1 MQTLLKKI
9 NKFNIKLDYVDE
21 KLDIQ
26 APKGTMTKEL
36 LDEIKLHK
44 NELIEFI
51 TLHRK
56 AEKQIF
62 IPKTSQKEGYVLS
75 SSQRRLWLLSQL
87 DGGNTAYNMPS
98 IFKVNGKLDKESLQA
113 AFKAVIE
120 RHESLRTIFKET
132 ESGEVQ
138 QIIVHPEA
146 TNFLLQYQDL
156 SNQTI
161 SKETIEELIQKEIDY
176 SFDLSSDS
184 LVRAKLIKRAPESY
198 VFICLIHHIVS
209 DGWSS
214 GILTTELF
222 TIYDAFV
229 NQKSNPLPPLELQYK
244 DYAAWQQEQLKKDTI
259 EIHKTYW
266 LQKFQDEVPVLEIPA
281 QHLRPTIKTYN
292 GKSIKR
298 FYDQQILKDF
308 DALCKSQDSTLFMG
322 LLSAVKILFYKY
334 THQTDIVIGSP
345 IAGREQIELQNQ
357 IGFYVNTLALRTQF
371 AKTDSFKEVLKN
383 VKQVTLGA
391 YEHQVFPFDDL
402 VEALPL
408 NRDISRNPL
417 FDVMVRI
424 QENAAKSYN
433 QELSGITILEYEP
446 EEDNSSKFD
455 LEFAFKE
462 TDGKLGLYLFFNTDI
477 YSTKFIEEV
486 SSHLEVVLKSI
497 VENPDTAIASL
508 AYLTETEEHQILSG
522 FNDTAVSINKE
533 ASIITLFEEQV
544 QKNPNHIAVQ
554 FEETALTYQE
564 LNEKANQFAAYLIA
578 NYAIEAD
585 DFVGVK
591 LEKSEKLIITI
602 VGILKSGAAYVPID
616 PHYPQNRIDF
626 IEQDSNCKVVVDNPE
641 LEKFENVQEK
651 YPVDNINV
659 HIKNNSLVYLIYT
672 SGSTGQPKGI
682 MMEHICMLNLI
693 LFHNEEFK
701 DENVQKVLQF
711 TSISFDVSF
720 QEIFSTLLCG
730 ATLYP
735 INEAAK
741 KDSEELSFFIK
752 NNSIDT
758 IFLPTSYFKILMNF
772 SSFYSL
778 LESNDIK
785 NIIVAGEQLTL
796 NEDALEKIKNSK
808 TNLHNHYGP
817 AETHVVTILTLKDK
831 HLIANPSIGSAIA
844 NTQLYILDDAMQ
856 PVAIG
861 VTGKLYIGGLGVA
874 RGYLNRAEL
883 TTEKFIPNPFT
894 AGSRLYD
901 TGDLGTW
908 LPDGNIEFKGRKDH
922 QVKIR
927 GFRVELGE
935 VENAILQYS
944 EDLKQ
949 VIVEAKE
956 IDQVKVL
963 VAYFV
968 SVTVIDK
975 SDLKIFLQDKLP
987 DYMLPAFFIALETMS
1002 LTSNGKIDRKALPE
1016 IQAQDLIKREYVAP
1030 ENATQASF
1038 ALIWQEVLGI
1048 DRIGITD
1055 NFFDL
1060 GGHSLIVGQIINRI
1074 YKQLNKTVNF
1084 KTFFANPTIA
1094 ALSKVVHESSFVAI
1108 PKAVEASSY
1117 PVTASQGRLWVLSQL
1132 EGGSLAYNM
1141 PAVIVL
1147 KGIVDVDKFRESFQ
1161 LLISRYEILRT
1172 YFKTSDQGEI
1182 RQYIVPAN
1190 QVNFDITLKDYSQ
1203 TSNQEEVVARYL
1215 KEINSEP
1222 FHLEKAPLI
1231 RASLLHLKTAE
1242 QVFFLSMHHII
1253 GDGWSIELLMSEV
1266 IKVYNSLLQGQKI
1279 VLPELSLQYKDYAVW
1294 LNEELQQEKN
1304 TLSEEYWLKQFSGE
1318 LPILNLP
1325 SSKTRPLVQTYAG
1338 DSLSY
1343 RFSGSFLEQL
1353 KAFSKSHDVTLFM
1366 TLMSGIN
1373 ALLYRYTGND
1383 DIIIGTPVAGREHP
1397 DLENQLGL
1405 YLNTLAI
1412 RSKIAEQNSFL
1423 DLVAVLKENL
1433 LGAYEH
1439 QNYPFDLLVGKL
1451 NLKRDTS
1458 RSALFDVLVILQNQG
1473 QLNNINNE
1481 ELLSL
1486 QVSDYEFKTK
1496 TSKFDLSFTFA
1507 EDEELILTIEY
1518 NTDVYDAHLIERM
1531 FAHLENLLTNCIVQ
1545 PETDILKVAYLT
1557 QQEKDQV
1564 LTQFNA
1570 TAVAYPKESTVLN
1583 LFETQAQKA
1592 PDSIAVS
1599 DDQFSYTYR
1608 ELDELSN
1615 QIAAYLSTE
1624 LGENDKSSIAVMLTR
1639 SSKLIAVLLGILK
1652 SGRSYIPLDPK
1663 FPVDRLAW
1671 IISNSEAKLLV
1682 TENSIEVDFEEGK
1695 IDNIIYTEELFSKL
1709 PDTKSKNQLKVSQDD
1724 TAYIIY
1730 TSGSTGN
1737 PKGVEIGHGALV
1749 NFLLSMADK
1758 PGIKKDDI
1766 LFSVT
1771 TYSFD
1776 ISILE
1781 FFLPLITGAKLYV
1794 ASHETLIDSGL
1805 IIDRISAV
1813 KPTILQA
1820 TPSFYQMLL
1829 DTGWKG
1835 SKELK
1840 VLCGGDLLSEALAEK
1855 LIDHT
1860 LEVWNMYGPTETT
1873 IWSSVKKTEHPKEA
1887 SNIGKPINNTQFYI
1901 LDQFLNPKPVATA
1914 GSLYIAGDGLAKGYY
1929 KNEVLSKEKFIKNP
1943 FKENSLI
1950 YETGDVGK
1958 WNEKGE
1964 IEFLGR
1970 NDNQVKI
1977 RGFRIELGDIE
1988 TAILQYSN
1996 DLKQIV
2002 VAVKENGGQKFLVAY
2017 YTTTAEIEKTDL
2029 RDFLK
2034 EKLPEYMIPGF
2045 YVSLEVLP
2053 LTSNGK
2059 IDRKALPEVVQDD
2072 IIKTVYVAPGNDT
2085 EQKLV
2090 SIWQDV
2096 LGIDKIGVTDNF
2108 FELGGNSLVIVQ
2120 VINQVFKELGKKILF
2135 KDFFSDPTIERLC
2148 KKFIASDYTAIPN
2161 VPVSGSYPVSSTQK
2175 QLWVLSQ
2182 FDGGSLAYNIP
2193 LALKISGNL
2202 DIDKLEK
2209 SFDRLIERYEILRT
2223 YFKLSDSGNIE
2234 QFIVDKKEIDYKIDI
2249 VDFSSK
2255 KMERT
2260 EISDYLN
2267 NINAQPFDLQ
2277 NAPLLKNVLIKTN
2290 EKEFVFFFSIHHI
2303 IGDGQSLEI
2312 IIREILKV
2320 YNQLNKEGI
2329 EEVRDLKIQYKD
2341 FVSWKNKE
2349 TENYIKS
2356 EQYWLEEFKGELPTL
2371 DIPTFKKRPLIK
2383 SYNGNKKSYQFSNE
2397 FLNDT
2402 LLFAKNNDVTLFM
2415 TLLSGFNL
2423 FLYTYSNQQDI
2434 ILGTPFSGRSHPDLE
2449 NQIGLFINIFPIRT
2463 KINVEGTFKDLLTDQ
2478 KANILNSIE
2487 HQNYPLN
2494 DLIEKLNINR
2504 DTSRSALFDVMMSLN
2519 TEIQSIDY
2527 TEFKEFK
2534 IEDFKFNK
2542 QSSQFDLNFV
2552 FHKYEAF
2559 GLDIE
2564 YNTDVFEEFE
2574 IDRMFKDFQNIMNKA
2589 FHNPDLNIKGF
2600 TEKDKAIK
2608 NRNINKLSNF
2618 SKKQL

>member
-9 NKFNIKLDYVDE
+9 NKFNIKIDYLDE

-62 IPKTSQKEGYVLS
+62 IPKTAQKEGYVLS

-98 IFKVNGKLDKESLQA
+98 VFKVNGKLDKEFLQA
-113 AFKAVIE
+113 AFKVVVE

-132 ESGEVQ
+132 ESGEVK
-138 QIIVHPEA
+138 QIILNA
-146 TNFLLQYQDL
+146 DAANFLLQYEDL
-156 SNQTI
+156 SNERVSKQAI
-161 SKETIEELIQKEIDY
+161 SDLIQKEIEY

-184 LVRAKLIKRAPESY
+184 LVRAKLIKRASESY

-229 NQKSNPLPPLELQYK
+229 NQKSNPLPVLELQYK
-244 DYAAWQQEQLKKDTI
+244 DYAAWQQEQLKIDSI

-266 LQKFQDEVPVLEIPA
+266 LQQFQGEVPVLEFPSQQI
-281 QHLRPTIKTYN
+281 RPTIKTYN

-298 FYDQQILKDF
+298 FYDQKILKDF
-308 DALCKSQDSTLFMG
+308 NALCKSQDSTLFMG
-322 LLSAVKILFYKY
+322 LLSVVNILLYKY

-371 AKTDSFKEVLKN
+371 TKTDSFNEVLKN

-391 YEHQVFPFDDL
+391 YQHQLFPFDDL
-402 VEALPL
+402 VESLPL

-424 QENAAKSYN
+424 QENAAKNYN
-433 QELSGITILEYEP
+433 QELSGITIQEYEP
-446 EEDNSSKFD
+446 QEDNSSKFD
-455 LEFAFKE
+455 IEFAFKE
-462 TDGKLGLYLFFNTDI
+462 ADGKLGLYLFFNTDI
-477 YSTKFIEEV
+477 YSTKFIEEM
-486 SSHLEVVLKSI
+486 SNHLEVILKSI
-497 VENPDTAIASL
+497 IENPQTIIASL
-508 AYLTETEEHQILSG
+508 AYLTETEEQQILSG
-522 FNDTAVSINKE
+522 FNNTDVAINKE

-554 FEETALTYQE
+554 FEETTLTYEE

-578 NYAIEAD
+578 NYAIKAD

-591 LEKSEKLIITI
+591 LEKSEQLIITI
-602 VGILKSGAAYVPID
+602 IGILKSGAAYVPID

-626 IEQDSNCKVVVDNPE
+626 IEQDSNCKVVVDEAE
-641 LEKFENVQEK
+641 LEKFHNVQGK
-651 YPVDNINV
+651 YAVSNINV
-659 HIKNNSLVYLIYT
+659 EIKNNSLIYLIYT

-682 MMEHICMLNLI
+682 MMEHICMFNLI
-693 LFHNEEFK
+693 LFHNQQFEN
-701 DENVQKVLQF
+701 ENVQKVLQF

-741 KDSEELSFFIK
+741 KDSEELSSFIK

-778 LESNDIK
+778 IESNNIK

-796 NEDALEKIKNSK
+796 SEDALEKIKNSK

-817 AETHVVTILTLKDK
+817 AETHVVTTITLKDQ
-831 HLIANPSIGSAIA
+831 HLTVNPSIGKAIA

-883 TTEKFIPNPFT
+883 TAEKFIPNPFT

-944 EDLKQ
+944 QDLKQ

-968 SVTVIDK
+968 SITTIDK

-987 DYMLPAFFIALETMS
+987 DYMLPAFFIALEAMS

-1016 IQAQDLIKREYVAP
+1016 VQLEDLIQREYIAP
-1030 ENATQASF
+1030 RNATEASF

-1048 DRIGITD
+1048 DKIGITD

-1060 GGHSLIVGQIINRI
+1060 GGHSLIVGQVINRI

-1084 KTFFANPTIA
+1084 KTFFANPTIG
-1094 ALSKVVHESSFVAI
+1094 ALSKVVQQSSFTAI
-1108 PKAVEASSY
+1108 PRAIEASSY
-1117 PVTASQGRLWVLSQL
+1117 PITASQGRLWVLSQL

-1147 KGIVDVDKFRESFQ
+1147 KGIVDVDKFKESFQ

-1172 YFKTSDQGEI
+1172 HFKTNELGEI
-1182 RQYIVPAN
+1182 RQYIVSAE
-1190 QVNFDITLKDYSQ
+1190 QANFDITLKDYSQ
-1203 TSNQEEVVARYL
+1203 TGNQQEVVEQYL

-1222 FHLEKAPLI
+1222 FNLEKAPLI
-1231 RASLLHLKTAE
+1231 RASLLNLKTAE

-1279 VLPELSLQYKDYAVW
+1279 VLPELSIQYKDYAVW

-1304 TLSEEYWLKQFSGE
+1304 TLSEQYWLKQFSGE

-1338 DSLSY
+1338 DSVSY
-1343 RFSGSFLEQL
+1343 RFSSSFLDKL
-1353 KAFSKSHDVTLFM
+1353 KVFSKSHNVTLFM

-1423 DLVAVLKENL
+1423 DLVAVIRENL

-1451 NLKRDTS
+1451 DIKRDTS

-1473 QLNNINNE
+1473 QLNNLNNE
-1481 ELLSL
+1481 ELISL

-1518 NTDVYDAHLIERM
+1518 NTDVYDADLIVRM
-1531 FAHLENLLTNCIVQ
+1531 FAHLENLLTNCLEK
-1545 PETDILKVAYLT
+1545 PCTDIQKVAYLT
-1557 QQEKDQV
+1557 QGEKNKV

-1570 TAVAYPKESTVLN
+1570 TAVSYARESTVIN
-1583 LFETQAQKA
+1583 LFEKQAQKV

-1599 DDQFSYTYR
+1599 DDQFSYTYK
-1608 ELDELSN
+1608 ELDEISD

-1624 LGENDKSSIAVMLTR
+1624 LGENDKSSVAVMLTR

-1663 FPVDRLAW
+1663 FPEERLAW
-1671 IISNSEAKLLV
+1671 IISNSEAKLLI
-1682 TENSIEVDFEEGK
+1682 TENSIKVDFKEGK
-1695 IDNIIYTEELFSKL
+1695 IDNVMFVEELFNKV
-1709 PDTKSKNQLKVSQDD
+1709 PDTKSKIQLTVSQGD

-1737 PKGVEIGHGALV
+1737 PKGVEIGHGSLV
-1749 NFLLSMADK
+1749 NFLLSMAHQ
-1758 PGIKKDDI
+1758 PGINNEDT

-1781 FFLPLITGAKLYV
+1781 FFLPLIVGAKLYV

-1805 IIDRISAV
+1805 VIDKLISI

-1820 TPSFYQMLL
+1820 TPSFYQMLF
-1829 DTGWKG
+1829 DAGWKG

-1840 VLCGGDLLSEALAEK
+1840 VLCGGDLLSESLAEK

-1873 IWSSVKKTEHPKEA
+1873 IWSSVKKIEQPKDS

-1901 LDQFLNPKPVATA
+1901 LDQFLNPQSVATPGA
-1914 GSLYIAGDGLAKGYY
+1914 LYISGDGLAKGYY
-1929 KNEVLSKEKFIKNP
+1929 KNEPLSKEKFIKNP
-1943 FKENSLI
+1943 FKNSSLI
-1950 YETGDVGK
+1950 YETGDLGK

-1988 TAILQYSN
+1988 NAILQYSN
-1996 DLKQIV
+1996 NLKQIV
-2002 VAVKENGGQKFLVAY
+2002 VAVKENSGQKFLVAY
-2017 YTTTAEIEKTDL
+2017 FTTSSEIEKSDL

-2034 EKLPEYMIPGF
+2034 EKLPDYMIPGF
-2045 YVSLEVLP
+2045 YVSLDVLP

-2059 IDRKALPEVVQDD
+2059 IDRKSLPEVSQDD
-2072 IIKTVYVAPGNDT
+2072 VIKTAYVAPRNEI

-2090 SIWQDV
+2090 LIWQEV
-2096 LGIDKIGVTDNF
+2096 LGVEKIGVTDNF
-2108 FELGGNSLVIVQ
+2108 FELGGHSLNAMVVIKK
-2120 VINQVFKELGKKILF
+2120 IMKEFNIEISIRDILF
-2135 KDFFSDPTIERLC
+2135 KREIQAIATI
-2148 KKFIASDYTAIPN
+2148 
-2161 VPVSGSYPVSSTQK
+2161 
-2175 QLWVLSQ
+2175 
-2182 FDGGSLAYNIP
+2182 
-2193 LALKISGNL
+2193 
-2202 DIDKLEK
+2202 
-2209 SFDRLIERYEILRT
+2209 
-2223 YFKLSDSGNIE
+2223 
-2234 QFIVDKKEIDYKIDI
+2234 
-2249 VDFSSK
+2249 
-2255 KMERT
+2255 
-2260 EISDYLN
+2260 
-2267 NINAQPFDLQ
+2267 
-2277 NAPLLKNVLIKTN
+2277 IK
-2290 EKEFVFFFSIHHI
+2290 EKEWLNTNIDFKN
-2303 IGDGQSLEI
+2303 EI
-2312 IIREILKV
+2312 II
-2320 YNQLNKEGI
+2320 
-2329 EEVRDLKIQYKD
+2329 
-2341 FVSWKNKE
+2341 
-2349 TENYIKS
+2349 
-2356 EQYWLEEFKGELPTL
+2356 
-2371 DIPTFKKRPLIK
+2371 
-2383 SYNGNKKSYQFSNE
+2383 
-2397 FLNDT
+2397 
-2402 LLFAKNNDVTLFM
+2402 
-2415 TLLSGFNL
+2415 
-2423 FLYTYSNQQDI
+2423 
-2434 ILGTPFSGRSHPDLE
+2434 
-2449 NQIGLFINIFPIRT
+2449 
-2463 KINVEGTFKDLLTDQ
+2463 
-2478 KANILNSIE
+2478 
-2487 HQNYPLN
+2487 
-2494 DLIEKLNINR
+2494 
-2504 DTSRSALFDVMMSLN
+2504 
-2519 TEIQSIDY
+2519 
-2527 TEFKEFK
+2527 
-2534 IEDFKFNK
+2534 
-2542 QSSQFDLNFV
+2542 
-2552 FHKYEAF
+2552 
-2559 GLDIE
+2559 
-2564 YNTDVFEEFE
+2564 
-2574 IDRMFKDFQNIMNKA
+2574 
-2589 FHNPDLNIKGF
+2589 
-2600 TEKDKAIK
+2600 
-2608 NRNINKLSNF
+2608 
-2618 SKKQL
+2618 